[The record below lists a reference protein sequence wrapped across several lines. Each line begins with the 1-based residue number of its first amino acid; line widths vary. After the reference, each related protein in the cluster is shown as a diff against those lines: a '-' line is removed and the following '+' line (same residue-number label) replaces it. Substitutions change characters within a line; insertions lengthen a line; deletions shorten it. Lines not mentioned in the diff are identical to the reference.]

1 PQMLLRMLNGVKAS
15 RIDDYLS
22 PHIDLIWGDR

>member
-1 PQMLLRMLNGVKAS
+1 MLLRMLNGVKAS

-22 PHIDLIWGDR
+22 PHIDLIWG